1 MDLGKR
7 IAEHRKAL
15 GLSQEALGE
24 HLGVSRQAVSKWE
37 TGAAA
42 PDMENLMSLAREFHV
57 SLAELTGT
65 PEDTEPA
72 PAAKSPVWYFL
83 FPIFCAL
90 AGAMIVGTLLQ
101 LFSGPP
107 SEKPAAPPPEQ
118 PAASKEAHAAPLS
131 PATDF
136 SFLWTN
142 EEGETEFLEL
152 GRQESLFPFGTS
164 LELTEP
170 ETVLNTD
177 FGSLSH
183 HIADCGAIQIEYDR
197 MEDGAVYESL
207 TKFSTIS
214 RRVQTSR
221 FIGPGSTQADLL
233 EAYGDELIYCLKEE
247 GGYSLVAH
255 DHFYAYTDGP
265 LTLLFYVDRGE
276 VQGVL
281 MENLMDGAGLYEI
294 DHIHRFPMVNGE
306 PDFSLRREPE
316 QEPLSDAR
324 RVYIAFNQLVAN
336 NNLSAEERYAC
347 RRDVF
352 GALPEMDWQ
361 EYTACSGTYEEPDV
375 GFWALM
381 DWLARQESFSPSE
394 ILWLQMGA
402 AAKGLDGAYTEMYCH
417 VLSRALFYDPVE
429 FAKQLAVD
437 GIPEET
443 MDLAI
448 RLTVY
453 DAYDYPVETETA
465 VNVLQK
471 TLDDGGFT
479 DTQAGW
485 AQQLMD
491 ALTAQ

>member
-65 PEDTEPA
+65 PEETGPA
-72 PAAKSPVWYFL
+72 PTAKSPVWYFL

-118 PAASKEAHAAPLS
+118 PAASKEA

-142 EEGETEFLEL
+142 EEGDTEFLEL
-152 GRQESLFPFGTS
+152 GQQEALFPFGTS
-164 LELTEP
+164 LELTEA

-177 FGSLSH
+177 FGSLTH

-207 TKFSTIS
+207 TKLSTIS

-247 GGYSLVAH
+247 GGYSLIAH

-324 RVYIAFNQLVAN
+324 RVYIAFNQLVTN
-336 NNLSAEERYAC
+336 HNLSAEERYAY

-361 EYTACSGTYEEPDV
+361 EYITCSGTHEEPDV

-381 DWLARQESFSPSE
+381 DWLARQDSFSPSE

-402 AAKGLDGAYTEMYCH
+402 AAKGLDGAYTDMYCH
-417 VLSRALFYDPVE
+417 VLSRALFYDPAE
-429 FAKQLAVD
+429 FAKQLAAD
-437 GIPEET
+437 GIPKET

-448 RLTVY
+448 QLTAY

-471 TLDDGGFT
+471 ILDDGGFT
-479 DTQAGW
+479 DTQAEW
-485 AQQLMD
+485 TRQLID
-491 ALTAQ
+491 ALSAQ